1 MADALPLSNRLA
13 RIRNLSGLIDISKST
28 LQLDIILALNAN
40 NELSPAEIASVI
52 GQRRKAVTDA
62 LRKLRNKGLV
72 DTTLE
77 GGKSA
82 RYVLT
87 DLGIELVKTLLS
99 ILEVSPS
106 DEPGRIGETGAVGI
120 GQAFSGSEPAGL
132 KESSDGRSQS
142 ILHGRSFQEAGRT
155 NGPQNFTRRIEPG
168 SFALA
173 SALSQLLF
181 ALGTA
186 KGNALPLSEIASI
199 MGLSEQRTESY
210 LELFM
215 KSEPRLFRRYTDD
228 PSWVKH
234 LRKLGLKLRTK
245 KRETFY
251 GLTQEGLQYF
261 YKLPSYNR
269 IRRSKSYKMLSTLT
283 RSNSPRE
290 IVKKLLLILL
300 ISELFSLIG
309 MVVPLD
315 LRITSFWLAFT
326 ILLGSVALASALIYR
341 IANHL

>member
-1 MADALPLSNRLA
+1 MVETLLSHGDTNTLEQLRKVD
-13 RIRNLSGLIDISKST
+13 GLIDISKST

-87 DLGIELVKTLLS
+87 DSGAECISVINRCIGNNGHGKANNIIINQVKKIPSVNATS
-99 ILEVSPS
+99 I
-106 DEPGRIGETGAVGI
+106 
-120 GQAFSGSEPAGL
+120 QF
-132 KESSDGRSQS
+132 
-142 ILHGRSFQEAGRT
+142 
-155 NGPQNFTRRIEPG
+155 
-168 SFALA
+168 A

-290 IVKKLLLILL
+290 IVKKLGFAVLLVSVFSFVTTFMVLDLQWMLIIDILMVAIGILL
-300 ISELFSLIG
+300 SLDIFK
-309 MVVPLD
+309 D
-315 LRITSFWLAFT
+315 NI
-326 ILLGSVALASALIYR
+326 
-341 IANHL
+341 

>member
-1 MADALPLSNRLA
+1 MVETLLSHGDTNTLEQLRKVD
-13 RIRNLSGLIDISKST
+13 GLIDISKST

-87 DLGIELVKTLLS
+87 DSGAECISVINRCIGNNGHVKANNIIINQVKKIPSVNAAS
-99 ILEVSPS
+99 I
-106 DEPGRIGETGAVGI
+106 
-120 GQAFSGSEPAGL
+120 QF
-132 KESSDGRSQS
+132 
-142 ILHGRSFQEAGRT
+142 
-155 NGPQNFTRRIEPG
+155 
-168 SFALA
+168 A

-186 KGNALPLSEIASI
+186 KENALPLSEIASI

-215 KSEPRLFRRYTDD
+215 KNEPRLFRKYTDD
-228 PSWVKH
+228 PSWAKH

-290 IVKKLLLILL
+290 IVKKLGFAVLLV
-300 ISELFSLIG
+300 SMFSFVTTF
-309 MVVPLD
+309 MVLD
-315 LRITSFWLAFT
+315 LRWMLIIDILMVAIG
-326 ILLGSVALASALIYR
+326 ILLSLDIFKDN
-341 IANHL
+341 I